1 MDVLFQYFK
10 TFIGYLA
17 YGALAFTVVNVYLTL
32 NKLWRRKH
40 HREVAESVS
49 LGGRFVAILSGL
61 IFMLEFVLRAKWQN
75 LLNMSILIFSEVV
88 QILIGAGVWVMREDK
103 QSLFQL
109 IKQSL
114 KLERR
119 ESGDLAR
126 LLFFPSHADKI
137 IDILV
142 QVSMI
147 DEVIE
152 PREKKFI
159 LAFAEQWHI
168 PVNWKDVETRL
179 IEGGTT
185 YTKLRKDVRSYLDSS
200 PPPEQA
206 SQLKELIRVLIEIDE
221 EVTEQ
226 EELILDELTGLIKG
240 YVEKGG
246 AKNEFNVV
254 LIPQSETQRHY
265 IETQVADAGQ
275 KNSLAGGDVY
285 LVGPFYSLKYAELIS
300 EKYRQQNLLS
310 MPVKGNLRTGTYQFF
325 EGNLDAV

>member
-1 MDVLFQYFK
+1 MEIFFQHFK
-10 TFIGYLA
+10 IFIGYLA
-17 YGALAFTVVNVYLTL
+17 YGALGFTVVNVYLTL

-61 IFMLEFVLRAKWQN
+61 IFAVQFILFQKWQN
-75 LLNMSILIFSEVV
+75 LLNMSLLIFSEIV
-88 QILIGAGVWVMREDK
+88 QILIGAGVWVAREDK
-103 QSLFQL
+103 KTLFQL

-137 IDILV
+137 IEILV

-147 DEVIE
+147 DGEIE
-152 PREKKFI
+152 EREKKFI

-168 PVNWKDVETRL
+168 PVNWATVEKRL

-185 YTKLRKDVRSYLDSS
+185 YAQLRKDMEIYLESS

-206 SQLKELIRVLIEIDE
+206 SQLSELIRVLVEIDE
-221 EVTEQ
+221 EVTDEEQ
-226 EELILDELTGLIKG
+226 LILAELTGLIQG
-240 YVEKGG
+240 YVDKGG
-246 AKNEFNVV
+246 TKNEFNIALV
-254 LIPQSETQRHY
+254 PQNQVQQTF
-265 IETQVADAGQ
+265 IETKIPEAGQ
-275 KNSLAGGDVY
+275 KNQVAGGVIY
-285 LVGPFYSLKYAELIS
+285 VIGPYYSLKYAELICA
-300 EKYRQQNLLS
+300 KYRQQNLLC
-310 MPVKGNLRTGTYQFF
+310 MPVKGNLREETYQFF
-325 EGNLDAV
+325 EGNLN